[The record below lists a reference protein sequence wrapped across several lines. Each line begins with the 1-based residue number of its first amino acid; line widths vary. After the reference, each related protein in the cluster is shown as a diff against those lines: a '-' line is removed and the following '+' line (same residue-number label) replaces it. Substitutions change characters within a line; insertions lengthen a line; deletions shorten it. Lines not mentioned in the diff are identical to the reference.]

1 MIDLMK
7 REQVRY
13 AIGRSLWNVPMA
25 SKYGALDR
33 LRSSIAIIYS
43 KKGRIA
49 IAISCDDMPEAM
61 WSIDNP
67 AYLLMSELSNILV
80 DTLTKQ

>member
-1 MIDLMK
+1 
-7 REQVRY
+7 
-13 AIGRSLWNVPMA
+13 MA

-49 IAISCDDMPEAM
+49 MAISCDDMPEVM

-67 AYLLMSELSNILV
+67 AYIFMSEVSEMLMNGLS
-80 DTLTKQ
+80 KQ